1 MRLLLVEDDSMLGES
16 LRRALTQNGHTV
28 DWLRDGESADGALL
42 AQSFDMLLLDLGLP
56 RRQGL
61 DVLKRLRERNDTTPA
76 IILTAR
82 DALADRVAG
91 LDGGA
96 DDYLVK
102 PFALDE
108 LEARMRA
115 VERRQVGNRAPLL
128 QCGGL
133 SLDPATHEVRHRGQ
147 LVSLSAR
154 EYQVLHALMRRP
166 GAIISR
172 AAFEERLYGWSE
184 EVDSNAIEVH
194 IHRLRQKLDPALI
207 RTVRGLGYQM
217 VAE

>member
-1 MRLLLVEDDSMLGES
+1 MRLLLVEDDAMLGES
-16 LRRALTQNGHTV
+16 LWRALAQNGHTV
-28 DWLRDGESADGALL
+28 DWLRDGESAERALL
-42 AQSFDMLLLDLGLP
+42 AQRFDLLLLDLGLP

-61 DVLKRLRERNDTTPA
+61 DVLRRLRERDDATPT
-76 IILTAR
+76 IVITAR
-82 DALADRVAG
+82 DSLAERVAG
-91 LDGGA
+91 LDAGA

-115 VERRQVGNRAPLL
+115 VGRRAAGGHHPLL
-128 QCGGL
+128 QCGEL
-133 SLDPATHEVRHRGQ
+133 SLDPASHEVRYRGQ
-147 LVSLSAR
+147 AVALSAR

-172 AAFEERLYGWSE
+172 AAFEERLYGWNE
-184 EVDSNAIEVH
+184 EVDSNAVEVH
-194 IHRLRQKLDPALI
+194 IHRLRHKLDPRLI